1 MSLAMN
7 REQALNAL
15 RPIKDPELG
24 YSVVDLGL
32 VYDVTVSDAGAC
44 EVRYTLTSP
53 ACPLGDV
60 LERDLRNALSG
71 LPGVS
76 KVTLTLTFDPP
87 WGPEKIADP
96 LRRELRMMGLAV

>member
-1 MSLAMN
+1 MTSSVT

-15 RPIKDPELG
+15 RPINDPELG

-32 VYDVTVSDAGAC
+32 VYEVTVSDTGAC

-53 ACPLGDV
+53 GCPFGDA
-60 LERDLRNALSG
+60 LERDIRNAVSH
-71 LPGVS
+71 LPGIS
-76 KVTLTLTFDPP
+76 NVTLTLTFDPP

>member
-1 MSLAMN
+1 MAFPTKDQLV
-7 REQALNAL
+7 NAL

-24 YSVVDLGL
+24 YSVVDHGL

-71 LPGVS
+71 LPDIS
-76 KVTLTLTFDPP
+76 IVTLTLTFDPP
-87 WGPEKIADP
+87 WNPERIAEP
-96 LRRELRMMGLAV
+96 LRRELRMMGLSV